1 MPGLRLRV
9 QLMTGDRPRLPLACT
24 LTPATGTV
32 QLAAWRAFNNAYLID
47 TERRPGSL
55 SVRYADADDA
65 VTRLAALVRTEQ
77 ACCAFATWEIESGR
91 DGIRVTVTAE
101 DAALDALTFVAS
113 T

>member
-1 MPGLRLRV
+1 
-9 QLMTGDRPRLPLACT
+9 MTGDRPLLPLACT

-32 QLAAWRAFNNAYLID
+32 QLAAWRAVNDAYLID
-47 TERRPGSL
+47 SERRPGSIT
-55 SVRYADADDA
+55 VRYADAGDA

-77 ACCAFATWEIESGR
+77 ACCAFATWKVESGR

-101 DAALDALTFVAS
+101 HPALDALTFVRS